1 MRRLIERVF
10 SDHLET
16 PCHRLTVASLQRT
29 IDAYPARS
37 TAHRTIG
44 YLRPIL
50 KWGRV
55 RKITYLDGSLLEFF
69 KKGLTCVV
77 NVYFP
82 RMNWGA
88 CSARCVSASTPP
100 MTWRCFCC

>member
-1 MRRLIERVF
+1 MGLGEAREAARAARLRLRTGAGATLRGLLDTYEPHNEHRLRKWAVMRRLIERVF

-55 RKITYLDGSLLEFF
+55 RKNYR
-69 KKGLTCVV
+69 
-77 NVYFP
+77 P
-82 RMNWGA
+82 
-88 CSARCVSASTPP
+88 
-100 MTWRCFCC
+100 

>member
-16 PCHRLTVASLQRT
+16 PCHRLTVASLERT
-29 IDAYPARS
+29 IDAYQARS

-55 RKITYLDGSLLEFF
+55 RKITGLDGSLLGLP
-69 KKGLTCVV
+69 KGT
-77 NVYFP
+77 NVRRQRVLFEDELG
-82 RMNWGA
+82 R
-88 CSARCVSASTPP
+88 ARRAA
-100 MTWRCFCC
+100 